1 MFPRTI
7 LGVVIL
13 ISGVIVVL
21 VSGTRR
27 NLVFII
33 LGIALYVGA
42 LAFLSWQAFRA
53 NQRKR
58 KEDAY
63 YVQDDDD
70 EPFDDPPKV
79 EL

>member
-27 NLVFII
+27 NLIFIA
-33 LGIALYVGA
+33 LGIALYIGA

-58 KEDAY
+58 KDDAY
-63 YVQDDDD
+63 YSQDDD
-70 EPFDDPPKV
+70 ELFDDPPKV
-79 EL
+79 DI